1 MPQLILIGSRGAGK
15 TSVGAALAARLG
27 TTFVDLDDRAI
38 ALGGGG
44 SIRELIAREGEA
56 AWRGLERRAF
66 VDAMQGP
73 SVPAI
78 LALGGGAVTVAEIR
92 DGLVRLRAAGSVR
105 VVWLRAPVATLIER
119 LRADPGDRGSLTGR
133 GLLEELQALLAAREP
148 LYSGLSNLAV
158 DTGGRTVAEV
168 TDELLAWLAAPQPLS

>member
-1 MPQLILIGSRGAGK
+1 
-15 TSVGAALAARLG
+15 
-27 TTFVDLDDRAI
+27 
-38 ALGGGG
+38 
-44 SIRELIAREGEA
+44 
-56 AWRGLERRAF
+56 
-66 VDAMQGP
+66 
-73 SVPAI
+73 
-78 LALGGGAVTVAEIR
+78 
-92 DGLVRLRAAGSVR
+92 
-105 VVWLRAPVATLIER
+105 VATLIER